1 MEAVFPNGKPLQINR
16 EDFRR
21 QFLASFPKL
30 SGLDSS
36 VSDTQADI
44 IIDSAIEAVYDMFTG
59 VATLWNIHS
68 PQTWFDKTRRC
79 YLYLTAWYI
88 ADMYPKYVSG
98 VTVMGAIPL
107 KEKKI
112 GGVDIK
118 FDTDALNS
126 GAGRNVLK
134 GLLSNPFGKMAYT
147 MITCC
152 AKRTALR

>member
-1 MEAVFPNGKPLQINR
+1 MEATFPNGKPLRINR

-30 SGLDSS
+30 SGLDNS
-36 VSDTQADI
+36 VTNPDA
-44 IIDSAIEAVYDMFTG
+44 IIDEAIESVYDIFTG
-59 VATLWNIHS
+59 VATLWDKHDS
-68 PQTWFDKTRRC
+68 QTWFDKTRRC

-98 VTVMGAIPL
+98 VTVMGAVPL

-112 GGVDIK
+112 GGVDLK
-118 FDTDALNS
+118 FDTEFLN
-126 GAGRNVLK
+126 GGKGQNMLR

>member
-1 MEAVFPNGKPLQINR
+1 MEAVFPDGKPLHINR

-21 QFLASFPKL
+21 QFLTSFPKL
-30 SGLDSS
+30 AGLDNN
-36 VSDTQADI
+36 TATEADN
-44 IIDSAIEAVYDMFTG
+44 IIDSAIDAVYDIFTG
-59 VATLWNIHS
+59 VATLWNLHDK
-68 PQTWFDKTRRC
+68 QTWFDKTRRC
-79 YLYLTAWYI
+79 YLYLTAWYV
-88 ADMYPKYVSG
+88 ADMYPKYVAG
-98 VTVMGAIPL
+98 VTVMGAVPV

-118 FDTDALNS
+118 FDTEFLSS
-126 GAGRNVLK
+126 GKGANLLK

>member
-1 MEAVFPNGKPLQINR
+1 MEATFPDGKPLRINR

-30 SGLDSS
+30 SGIDNS
-36 VSDTQADI
+36 VSDADA
-44 IIDSAIEAVYDMFTG
+44 IIDEAIEATYDMFTG
-59 VATLWNIHS
+59 VATLWDKHDA
-68 PQTWFDKTRRC
+68 QTWFNKTRRC

-88 ADMYPKYVSG
+88 ADMFPKYVAG
-98 VTVMGAIPL
+98 VTVMGAVPL

-112 GGVDIK
+112 GGVDLK
-118 FDTDALNS
+118 FDTEYLN
-126 GAGRNVLK
+126 GGKGLNVLK

>member
-1 MEAVFPNGKPLQINR
+1 MEAVFPDGKPLRINR

-21 QFLASFPKL
+21 QFLTSFPKL
-30 SGLDSS
+30 AGLDKATS
-36 VSDTQADI
+36 TEADN
-44 IIDSAIEAVYDMFTG
+44 IIDTSIEAVYDIFTG
-59 VATLWNIHS
+59 VATLWNLHDK
-68 PQTWFDKTRRC
+68 QTWFDKTRRC

-88 ADMYPKYVSG
+88 ADMYPKYVAG
-98 VTVMGAIPL
+98 VSVMGAIPL

-118 FDTDALNS
+118 FDTDFLSS
-126 GAGRNVLK
+126 GKGQNLLR

>member
-1 MEAVFPNGKPLQINR
+1 MEATFPDGKPLRVNR

-21 QFLASFPKL
+21 QFGASFPKL
-30 SGLDSS
+30 AGIDSGDAS
-36 VSDTQADI
+36 QADD
-44 IIDSAIEAVYDMFTG
+44 IIDSSIDAVYDMFTG
-59 VATLWNIHS
+59 VATLWNKHDS
-68 PQTWFDKTRRC
+68 QTYFDKTRRC

-88 ADMYPKYVSG
+88 ADMFPKYVAG
-98 VTVMGAIPL
+98 VTVMGAVPL

-112 GGVDIK
+112 GGVDLK
-118 FDTDALNS
+118 FDTEYLTGGKGQNL
-126 GAGRNVLK
+126 LK

>member
-1 MEAVFPNGKPLQINR
+1 MEATFPDGKPLRINR

-30 SGLDSS
+30 AGVDGVQPSE
-36 VSDTQADI
+36 ADN
-44 IIDSAIEAVYDMFTG
+44 IIDNAIDAVYDIFTG
-59 VATLWNIHS
+59 VASLWNMQDA
-68 PQTWFDKTRRC
+68 QTWFDKTRRC

-88 ADMYPKYVSG
+88 GDMYPKYVSG
-98 VTVMGAIPL
+98 VTVMGAVPL

-112 GGVDIK
+112 GGVDLK
-118 FDTDALNS
+118 FDTEFLTGGKGQNL
-126 GAGRNVLK
+126 LK

>member
-1 MEAVFPNGKPLQINR
+1 MEPSFPSGKPLRINR

-30 SGLDSS
+30 AGIDSGDAEH
-36 VSDTQADI
+36 ADN
-44 IIDSAIEAVYDMFTG
+44 IIDGAIDAVYDMFTG
-59 VATLWNIHS
+59 VATLWNNHDA
-68 PQTWFDKTRRC
+68 QTYFDKTRRC

-88 ADMYPKYVSG
+88 ADMFPKYVAG
-98 VTVMGAIPL
+98 VTVMGAVPL

-112 GGVDIK
+112 GGVDLK
-118 FDTDALNS
+118 FDTEYLNS
-126 GAGRNVLK
+126 GKGQNLLK

>member
-1 MEAVFPNGKPLQINR
+1 MEATFPDGKPLRINR

-30 SGLDSS
+30 SGLNGNTEEADS
-36 VSDTQADI
+36 
-44 IIDSAIEAVYDMFTG
+44 IIDGAIEAVYDMFTG
-59 VATLWNIHS
+59 VATLWNIHEA
-68 PQTWFDKTRRC
+68 QTYFDKTRRC

-88 ADMYPKYVSG
+88 ADMYPRYVAG
-98 VTVMGAIPL
+98 VTVMGAVPL

-112 GGVDIK
+112 GGVDLK
-118 FDTDALNS
+118 FDTEFLGTSS
-126 GAGRNVLK
+126 GMNLLK

>member
-1 MEAVFPNGKPLQINR
+1 MKAVFPDGKPLRINR

-21 QFLASFPKL
+21 QFLTSFPKL
-30 SGLDSS
+30 AGLNNNHNEAD
-36 VSDTQADI
+36 DI
-44 IIDSAIEAVYDMFTG
+44 IDGAIESVYDIYTG
-59 VATLWNIHS
+59 VATLWNLQDK
-68 PQTWFDKTRRC
+68 QTWFDKTRRC

-88 ADMYPKYVSG
+88 ADNFPKYVSG

-118 FDTDALNS
+118 FDTDYLNS
-126 GAGRNVLK
+126 GKGPDLLR
-134 GLLSNPFGKMAYT
+134 GLLSNPFGKSAYM

-152 AKRTALR
+152 AKRIELR

>member
-1 MEAVFPNGKPLQINR
+1 MEATFPDGKPLQINR
-16 EDFRR
+16 DDFRR

-30 SGLDSS
+30 SGLDNS
-36 VSDTQADI
+36 VSEADT
-44 IIDSAIEAVYDMFTG
+44 IIDGAIEAVYDMFTG
-59 VATLWNIHS
+59 VATLWNKHDA
-68 PQTWFDKTRRC
+68 QTWFNKTRRC

-88 ADMYPKYVSG
+88 ADMFPKYVSG
-98 VTVMGAIPL
+98 VTVMGAVPL

-112 GGVDIK
+112 GGVDLK
-118 FDTDALNS
+118 FDTEFLTGGKGQNL
-126 GAGRNVLK
+126 LK